1 MERGVRL
8 NPNLKIDFLKIEELK
23 NVTDKN
29 FLSARRKSMSEYERI
44 KMKERTSIKNV
55 IRFAGAYIAYII
67 GSGFATGQ
75 EIIQFYTSYGYL
87 SVGAI
92 LISMFFFAW
101 VGSVVMSMGYDH
113 KDQSEGGA
121 YQRFC
126 GKYLGTF
133 YEYFVPFFLFCVV
146 VIMISGAGA
155 TLNEYYGMN
164 YYVGSLL
171 MAVLIYV
178 AYIFGLKG
186 LVNIIGCIGPV
197 IILFTV
203 LVGAITLIDMGG
215 NLGEAGKAM
224 EGMSLTQA
232 APNWLLG
239 GLSYAAY
246 NIFGSIIFLNALGRT
261 ARTRREAFAG
271 GAVGGIVL
279 MTATLLMNLAF
290 LADIG
295 EVGTKSI
302 PTLYLAD
309 KISPAIGVAF
319 SVVLLAGIFSTAAP
333 MTWTVCDR
341 IVKEGTTKSKIV
353 AGVIVTIAFFCGQL
367 PFDKLVGTVY
377 PYTGYLGIL
386 LFVCLITYVVREKLR
401 IRATGRAEK

>member
-1 MERGVRL
+1 
-8 NPNLKIDFLKIEELK
+8 
-23 NVTDKN
+23 
-29 FLSARRKSMSEYERI
+29 
-44 KMKERTSIKNV
+44 MKEKTSIWNI

-75 EIIQFYTSYGYL
+75 EIIQFYTSYGYF

-101 VGSVVMSMGYDH
+101 VGGTVMTMGYNH
-113 KDQSEGGA
+113 KNEPESGA

-155 TLNEYYGMN
+155 TINEYYGLN
-164 YYVGSLL
+164 YYVGCLL

-197 IILFTV
+197 IIVFTM
-203 LVGAITLIDMGG
+203 LVGFVTLARMGG
-215 NLGEAGKAM
+215 GLGQAGEVMKDMDIA
-224 EGMSLTQA
+224 QA

-246 NIFGSIIFLNALGRT
+246 NIFGSIIFLTELGKT
-261 ARTRREAFAG
+261 ANSRKEAMAG
-271 GAVGGIVL
+271 GAAGGIAL
-279 MTATLLMNLAF
+279 MTATLVMNLAF
-290 LADIG
+290 LSDIG
-295 EVGTKSI
+295 EVGTLAI
-302 PTLYLAD
+302 PTLHLAD
-309 KISPAIGVAF
+309 RISPIVGVIF
-319 SVVLLAGIFSTAAP
+319 SVVLLSGIFSTAAP
-333 MTWTVCDR
+333 MTWTVCDK
-341 IVKEGTTKSKIV
+341 IVKEGTAKSKII
-353 AGVIVTIAFFCGQL
+353 AGIIVLAAFFCGQL
-367 PFDKLVGTVY
+367 PFDKLVGIIY

-386 LFVCLITYVVREKLR
+386 LFVCLFVYVVRGKNKAVKE
-401 IRATGRAEK
+401 AD